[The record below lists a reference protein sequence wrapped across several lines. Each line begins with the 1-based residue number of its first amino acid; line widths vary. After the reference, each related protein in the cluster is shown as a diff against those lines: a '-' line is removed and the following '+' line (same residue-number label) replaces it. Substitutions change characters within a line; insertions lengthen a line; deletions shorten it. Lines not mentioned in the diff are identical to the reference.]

1 LREIKEVI
9 RKLDAPT
16 PQVMIE
22 VQMVGISE
30 NPERALGFQWGLAN
44 RTDYPFGG
52 YDVYGED
59 VKAAEVGLG
68 SGAQNKL
75 TIGHIIDT
83 KRLFF
88 AISDLVTKEKA
99 NIIASPRIATS
110 DNQTA
115 KIVIGDNIPY
125 MEEEAGQGN
134 AQAAIKAK
142 FMDVVTKLNITPRVN
157 PDNSINLDIDV
168 SDKTG
173 ELIQIMFRSDYF
185 SAPKTSEMNVKTQI
199 LVNDGE
205 TVVIGGLIQKSDKI
219 TETSVPFL
227 GDFPFIGQ
235 FFRHT
240 KTGKATSK
248 PMKQEVLIFIT
259 PHIINR

>member
-1 LREIKEVI
+1 
-9 RKLDAPT
+9 
-16 PQVMIE
+16 
-22 VQMVGISE
+22 
-30 NPERALGFQWGLAN
+30 
-44 RTDYPFGG
+44 
-52 YDVYGED
+52 
-59 VKAAEVGLG
+59 
-68 SGAQNKL
+68 
-75 TIGHIIDT
+75 
-83 KRLFF
+83 
-88 AISDLVTKEKA
+88 
-99 NIIASPRIATS
+99 
-110 DNQTA
+110 
-115 KIVIGDNIPY
+115 
-125 MEEEAGQGN
+125 
-134 AQAAIKAK
+134 
-142 FMDVVTKLNITPRVN
+142 MDVVTKLNITPRVN